1 MHHLSHNNNQQL
13 GSVPPVAN
21 LFDKFEETFKEVNLF
36 NEFAGGV
43 LEKQLDKTAQ
53 TLYDSLEE
61 IQRYVMNRTVLSSKK
76 KLSSPNK
83 FLDSLQPLFTKE
95 EQVICHRNNMPVQ
108 SLCLNTKHNCL
119 ITASFDCCIIA
130 RDMHSLT
137 ELFSIKAH
145 SSWIR
150 SVAV

>member
-1 MHHLSHNNNQQL
+1 L

-95 EQVICHRNNMPVQ
+95 EQVICHRNNMPV
-108 SLCLNTKHNCL
+108 
-119 ITASFDCCIIA
+119 
-130 RDMHSLT
+130 
-137 ELFSIKAH
+137 
-145 SSWIR
+145 
-150 SVAV
+150 